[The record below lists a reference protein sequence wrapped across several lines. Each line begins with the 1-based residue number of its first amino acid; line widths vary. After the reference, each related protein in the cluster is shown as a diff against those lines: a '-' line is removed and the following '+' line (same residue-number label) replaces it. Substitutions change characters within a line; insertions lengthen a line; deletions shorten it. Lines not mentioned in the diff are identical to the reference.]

1 MSYPFFS
8 GYGRDEAF
16 LQDTDLSVCHEAM
29 GKDIMVKM
37 LRERNTTVVESFTE
51 LYVHNELKQRSK
63 TIYYHSVANST
74 IEIYFIVQAEDKI
87 CPIEVKAE
95 ENVKSKS
102 LRTFIQNNPEL
113 KGIRISMKSRKEQDW
128 LLNLPLYDFK
138 YDL

>member
-1 MSYPFFS
+1 MPLKFYEDLDAFKIFMLDI
-8 GYGRDEAF
+8 GLLGAMVEAPAKAI
-16 LQDTDLSVCHEAM
+16 LV
-29 GKDIMVKM
+29 GNDIFK
-37 LRERNTTVVESFTE
+37 EYKGAFTE
-51 LYVHNELKQRSK
+51 LYVHNELKQRGK
-63 TIYYHSVANST
+63 TVYYHSVANST
-74 IEIYFIVQAEDKI
+74 IEIDFIVQAEDKI

>member
-1 MSYPFFS
+1 MSYSFFS

-16 LQDTDLSVCHEAM
+16 PQDTDLSVCHEAM

-51 LYVHNELKQRSK
+51 LYVHNELKQRGK
-63 TIYYHSVANST
+63 TVYYHSVANST
-74 IEIYFIVQAEDKI
+74 IEIDFIVQAEDII
-87 CPIEVKAE
+87 CPIEVKEE